1 MVAWRSRPELL
12 EEAIGEVE
20 EIIGKLETFVGG
32 VCLIGELSRRSEA
45 RIIST
50 GEVLSSTIIS
60 YAFNAEGVSCRL
72 IDARRMIITDDNY
85 ISAQPDMETTEANV
99 RRIVG
104 QESKGVDIVLTQ
116 GFIASTGAGAPSVL
130 GFEGCLF
137 EQLRSG
143 GKQLPR
149 QVKMP
154 LPKPGKQCLH
164 VIIMLS
170 LCLLCKLTKHPGDL
184 GQCRHHDQRP
194 FAQSAPYDRDHPPDR
209 RLILDGRAAEFH
221 HNHTLSVKFVNSL
234 EYSYVPL
241 HRFLYLRDQ
250 DIFLIRVGREDGSRA
265 ADGPHRESVQPRGI
279 APEGCRL

>member
-1 MVAWRSRPELL
+1 MGKHDVHALGLL
-12 EEAIGEVE
+12 PDNPPDIGLRCLHIRLRADV
-20 EIIGKLETFVGG
+20 VV
-32 VCLIGELSRRSEA
+32 VCDDHPPCVDQAA
-45 RIIST
+45 RH
-50 GEVLSSTIIS
+50 
-60 YAFNAEGVSCRL
+60 AFGIEGVANDRGGKNLPGRDYPRL
-72 IDARRMIITDDNY
+72 AAPGQFSDQTHAADEGLQLSDDLLNFTN
-85 ISAQPDMETTEANV
+85 D
-99 RRIVG
+99 
-104 QESKGVDIVLTQ
+104 
-116 GFIASTGAGAPSVL
+116 
-130 GFEGCLF
+130 LF

-184 GQCRHHDQRP
+184 GQCRHHDQRS